1 MQAFQFF
8 VFLLFT
14 FLSGKNDC
22 YLFSAVSLWFKVL
35 SGILAFFILFS
46 SSLNCSVCE
55 LGGGVYFFPGLVS
68 FSAFKKTWLFF
79 LF

>member
-14 FLSGKNDC
+14 FLSEKNDC
-22 YLFSAVSLWFKVL
+22 YLFSAVSLWFK
-35 SGILAFFILFS
+35 STRDFSIFYFIFFFF
-46 SSLNCSVCE
+46 NCSVCE